1 MKKMRTEERLCE
13 VALTCMSYRTSI
25 HVQVFDALRKAG
37 FVYNGSW
44 LEFLTQFDANGDG
57 FIGYNEF
64 LSALKIIFEDS

>member
-1 MKKMRTEERLCE
+1 M
-13 VALTCMSYRTSI
+13 
-25 HVQVFDALRKAG
+25 FDALRKAG